1 MSTLHPTTHAWR
13 ALVLVDFMLAGDG
26 DAYSEHEACDWQP
39 IERKPLAG
47 AASLLIAE
55 AA

>member
-1 MSTLHPTTHAWR
+1 MI
-13 ALVLVDFMLAGDG
+13 AGDG
-26 DAYSEHEACDWQP
+26 DAYSEHEARGWLHACGWQP
-39 IERKPLAG
+39 IEGRPLAG